1 MCSIEDH
8 DRNNPT
14 LNYDTSNYGSGGPLP
29 AESTTDESVLLGL
42 TMNFIGSWLQLFKKN
57 YLQQTTMY
65 CEKMSELFRKIPV
78 TIL

>member
-29 AESTTDESVLLGL
+29 AESTTDE
-42 TMNFIGSWLQLFKKN
+42 
-57 YLQQTTMY
+57 
-65 CEKMSELFRKIPV
+65 
-78 TIL
+78 